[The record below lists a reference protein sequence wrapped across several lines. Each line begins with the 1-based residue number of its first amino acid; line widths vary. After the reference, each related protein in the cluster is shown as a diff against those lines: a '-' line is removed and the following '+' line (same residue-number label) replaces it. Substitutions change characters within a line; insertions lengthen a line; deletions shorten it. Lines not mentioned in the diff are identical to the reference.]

1 MLNKMVDLNYI
12 PYCITV
18 YSILGMRNS
27 FHSIY
32 SPRNSYMLH
41 FGTSSCM
48 ELVGISRRSFLISF
62 HVWPLF
68 YSGKPTLACV

>member
-1 MLNKMVDLNYI
+1 MLNKMVDFNYI
-12 PYCITV
+12 PSNICITV
-18 YSILGMRNS
+18 YSVLVMGNS

-32 SPRNSYMLH
+32 SPGNSYMLH

-48 ELVGISRRSFLISF
+48 ELVGISRRSLLISF

-68 YSGKPTLACV
+68 YS